1 MSASGPANASEPEAV
16 RLQHEKELKQLRD
29 TFTARLEGFAG
40 EVLDSYLAGH
50 DWESA
55 FASFFAEHCYVF
67 ARFSAAAGDFE
78 LRMTAIHE
86 QFLVTLDGL
95 LDVQL
100 ARLDLSAERA
110 ARLLNG
116 GSGGNDF
123 GVCSKALVDAR
134 RRLDRLSDF
143 VTFGEMMRERHEQ
156 RLAAVAAASTSRA
169 ASSTSETAVRH
180 TRVLWDFENVGVPS
194 GIDPFE
200 AVCAL
205 ERWLEAR
212 GLWGAGI
219 DSSIT
224 AFFEPDSVGRP
235 LRKALDRAGVEQVL
249 ASSKRED
256 ADRKLN
262 ARLERDLAL
271 LPSGAATAAV
281 FITSDTDFIPQL
293 RRLKQRGGPTVLLTT
308 APHGSQ
314 HYSALALAATETH
327 SWQAIVRS
335 SSSGGQTVTAA
346 SKGVGSIAVVVDGG
360 GAPGSSA
367 AGSSD
372 AGSVGVAG
380 FGAALADSASGSA
393 KDKAASVAAA
403 DASVPTTAPGIS
415 SSPPPSSQYKAGVR
429 YEAKCTYWDGR
440 GGWGRLAV
448 QDGGTLFVHNT
459 ALRAGCGHGKRR
471 SLRRGDL
478 VSCAVGSNS
487 KGPLATDVELV
498 ARATGA
504 DEEVDGIDKDVAGAE
519 GSAGPDAAGSS
530 AKGSEP
536 GRSEPGR
543 SEPGRSEPGRSEPG
557 RSRRATRTAPK

>member
-1 MSASGPANASEPEAV
+1 MSAPTSLANASEPEAV
-16 RLQHEKELKQLRD
+16 RLQHEKELKELRD

-40 EVLDSYLAGH
+40 EVLDSYLAGN
-50 DWESA
+50 DWEAA

-78 LRMTAIHE
+78 LRMTTIHE

-116 GSGGNDF
+116 GGGGSDC
-123 GVCSKALVDAR
+123 GVSSKALVEAR
-134 RRLDRLSDF
+134 RRLDNLSDF

-156 RLAAVAAASTSRA
+156 RLAAVAAASTSHA
-169 ASSTSETAVRH
+169 VVGASSPSGTAVRH

-194 GIDPFE
+194 DIDPFE

-205 ERWLEAR
+205 ERWLETR

-235 LRKALDRAGVEQVL
+235 LRKALDRAGVEQVI

-271 LPSGAATAAV
+271 LPTGAATAAV

-327 SWQAIVRS
+327 PWQAIVRS
-335 SSSGGQTVTAA
+335 SGGQTVAA
-346 SKGVGSIAVVVDGG
+346 APKGVGSIAVVGGG
-360 GAPGSSA
+360 GAAGSSA
-367 AGSSD
+367 AERSD
-372 AGSVGVAG
+372 AGSVGGAG

-403 DASVPTTAPGIS
+403 DASVPGIS
-415 SSPPPSSQYKAGVR
+415 SSPPASSQYQAGVR

-440 GGWGRLAV
+440 GGWGRLSV
-448 QDGGTLFVHNT
+448 QHGGTLFVHNT

-471 SLRRGDL
+471 YLRRGDL

-487 KGPLATDVELV
+487 KGPLAIDVELV
-498 ARATGA
+498 ARAAGA
-504 DEEVDGIDKDVAGAE
+504 DEEVEAIDEDDT
-519 GSAGPDAAGSS
+519 GSAGPDVAARPNARCTGQPPRIRHS
-530 AKGSEP
+530 
-536 GRSEPGR
+536 
-543 SEPGRSEPGRSEPG
+543 
-557 RSRRATRTAPK
+557 APK

>member
-116 GSGGNDF
+116 GSGGNDC

-335 SSSGGQTVTAA
+335 SSSGGQTVAAA
-346 SKGVGSIAVVVDGG
+346 SKSVGSIAVVDGG

-372 AGSVGVAG
+372 AGSVGGAG

-403 DASVPTTAPGIS
+403 DASVPTKAPGIS
-415 SSPPPSSQYKAGVR
+415 SSPPPSSQYQAGVR

-478 VSCAVGSNS
+478 VSCAVGSNT
-487 KGPLATDVELV
+487 KGPLAIDVELV
-498 ARATGA
+498 ARAAGA
-504 DEEVDGIDKDVAGAE
+504 DEEVDGIDKDDAGAE

-536 GRSEPGR
+536 GRS
-543 SEPGRSEPGRSEPG
+543 
-557 RSRRATRTAPK
+557 RRATRTAPK

>member
-1 MSASGPANASEPEAV
+1 M
-16 RLQHEKELKQLRD
+16 
-29 TFTARLEGFAG
+29 
-40 EVLDSYLAGH
+40 
-50 DWESA
+50 
-55 FASFFAEHCYVF
+55 
-67 ARFSAAAGDFE
+67 
-78 LRMTAIHE
+78 
-86 QFLVTLDGL
+86 
-95 LDVQL
+95 
-100 ARLDLSAERA
+100 
-110 ARLLNG
+110 
-116 GSGGNDF
+116 
-123 GVCSKALVDAR
+123 
-134 RRLDRLSDF
+134 
-143 VTFGEMMRERHEQ
+143 
-156 RLAAVAAASTSRA
+156 
-169 ASSTSETAVRH
+169 RH

-335 SSSGGQTVTAA
+335 SSSGGQTVAAA
-346 SKGVGSIAVVVDGG
+346 SKSVVDGG

-372 AGSVGVAG
+372 AGSVGGAG
-380 FGAALADSASGSA
+380 FGAALADSAGGSA
-393 KDKAASVAAA
+393 WTRRPPWRPPTPPYPPRRPASAPPRHQAANTKQVYAMRPKVRTGMGGAAGGAWRCRMAARSLCTIQRCALAAA
-403 DASVPTTAPGIS
+403 MASDVRCGAVTWSPVLSVRIPRGPSPSTS
-415 SSPPPSSQYKAGVR
+415 S
-429 YEAKCTYWDGR
+429 
-440 GGWGRLAV
+440 
-448 QDGGTLFVHNT
+448 
-459 ALRAGCGHGKRR
+459 
-471 SLRRGDL
+471 
-478 VSCAVGSNS
+478 
-487 KGPLATDVELV
+487 
-498 ARATGA
+498 
-504 DEEVDGIDKDVAGAE
+504 
-519 GSAGPDAAGSS
+519 
-530 AKGSEP
+530 
-536 GRSEPGR
+536 
-543 SEPGRSEPGRSEPG
+543 
-557 RSRRATRTAPK
+557 

>member
-116 GSGGNDF
+116 GSGGNDC
-123 GVCSKALVDAR
+123 GVCSKALVEAR

-335 SSSGGQTVTAA
+335 SSSGGQTVAAA
-346 SKGVGSIAVVVDGG
+346 SKSVGSIAVVDGG

-372 AGSVGVAG
+372 AGSVGGAG

-478 VSCAVGSNS
+478 VSCAVGSNT
-487 KGPLATDVELV
+487 KGPLAIDVELV
-498 ARATGA
+498 ARAAGA
-504 DEEVDGIDKDVAGAE
+504 DEEVDGIDKDDAGAE
-519 GSAGPDAAGSS
+519 GSAGPDAACSS

-536 GRSEPGR
+536 GRS
-543 SEPGRSEPGRSEPG
+543 
-557 RSRRATRTAPK
+557 RRVTRTAPK